1 MHAMYE
7 ISHVYTYVYIY
18 TRARRGRDGSRRSVG
33 RRGFVGTVMGFRAS
47 RPADANRR
55 DARAR
60 RRADDGAMD
69 GARRARDDA
78 RAFASCAT
86 TTRVPDD
93 DATREDD
100 ARRDDGRT
108 TTTTTTRGA
117 TTRVRCDARGA
128 NADEGDDAKGAV
140 TTARYAPAWA
150 VGGGK
155 GRARD
160 AGRARDDGDDD
171 DDAREGARGKKSAG
185 KRSDA
190 AFAVTVTRALER
202 GTRGVV
208 RVWSD
213 AEAGGR
219 CPSEARWDA
228 QGDAERRMGRD
239 DGDSAEF
246 RAFHATVS
254 AHSLTR
260 EAELEL
266 GSVHRDF
273 GLEFRQSVTTRLD
286 SGFAAPTSQ
295 SWSIGTPVK
304 PFDAFKML
312 HGAED
317 DDVEKSGE
325 AKARKDDEPPTA
337 RTSSAKF
344 AFARNL
350 AKPSPRL
357 TFTAHSKPP
366 SNARA
371 LDLNLRAT
379 SNALDAHALRVVART
394 RLGESRAQ
402 VAARTKFRGG
412 THGVDLELG
421 RDFKPASSTTTIK
434 AIIKASVPLTKYA
447 LKLSRDGGKSRLAL
461 ELSPAECVVDA
472 RLRPRGALEL
482 RFGIKH
488 PCALPTTAKHHSV
501 SVGPRRRAADDGGD
515 AFVAFAVAFAA

>member
-7 ISHVYTYVYIY
+7 ISHVYTYAYIY
-18 TRARRGRDGSRRSVG
+18 TRERRGRDGSRRSVG

-55 DARAR
+55 DARGAVTRRRRRDGRRASCAR
-60 RRADDGAMD
+60 RRARVRVLYD
-69 GARRARDDA
+69 DDA
-78 RAFASCAT
+78 RPGRRRDARRRRAG
-86 TTRVPDD
+86 RRRRDDDDDD
-93 DATREDD
+93 DAKGDD
-100 ARRDDGRT
+100 AGAVRR
-108 TTTTTTRGA
+108 
-117 TTRVRCDARGA
+117 RGA
-128 NADEGDDAKGAV
+128 NVDEGDDAKGAV

-488 PCALPTTAKHHSV
+488 PCALPTTAKHHSI

>member
-1 MHAMYE
+1 MLSALLW
-7 ISHVYTYVYIY
+7 VFVRRGPQTPTVA
-18 TRARRGRDGSRRSVG
+18 TRA
-33 RRGFVGTVMGFRAS
+33 
-47 RPADANRR
+47 
-55 DARAR
+55 AR

-78 RAFASCAT
+78 CAFASRAT
-86 TTRVPDD
+86 TTRVLDD

-128 NADEGDDAKGAV
+128 NVDEGDDAKGAV

-447 LKLSRDGGKSRLAL
+447 LKLSRDDGGGKSRLAL

-488 PCALPTTAKHHSV
+488 PCALPTTAKHHSI

>member
-1 MHAMYE
+1 VSALLR
-7 ISHVYTYVYIY
+7 VFVRRRPQTPTVA
-18 TRARRGRDGSRRSVG
+18 TRA
-33 RRGFVGTVMGFRAS
+33 
-47 RPADANRR
+47 
-55 DARAR
+55 AR

-78 RAFASCAT
+78 RAFASRAT
-86 TTRVPDD
+86 TTRVLDD
-93 DATREDD
+93 DATREGD
-100 ARRDDGRT
+100 ARGDDGRT

-128 NADEGDDAKGAV
+128 NVDEGDDAKGAV

-317 DDVEKSGE
+317 HDVEKSGE

-447 LKLSRDGGKSRLAL
+447 LKLSRDDGGKSRLAL

-488 PCALPTTAKHHSV
+488 PCALPTTAKHHSI

>member
-1 MHAMYE
+1 
-7 ISHVYTYVYIY
+7 
-18 TRARRGRDGSRRSVG
+18 
-33 RRGFVGTVMGFRAS
+33 
-47 RPADANRR
+47 
-55 DARAR
+55 
-60 RRADDGAMD
+60 
-69 GARRARDDA
+69 
-78 RAFASCAT
+78 
-86 TTRVPDD
+86 
-93 DATREDD
+93 
-100 ARRDDGRT
+100 
-108 TTTTTTRGA
+108 
-117 TTRVRCDARGA
+117 
-128 NADEGDDAKGAV
+128 
-140 TTARYAPAWA
+140 
-150 VGGGK
+150 
-155 GRARD
+155 
-160 AGRARDDGDDD
+160 
-171 DDAREGARGKKSAG
+171 
-185 KRSDA
+185 
-190 AFAVTVTRALER
+190 
-202 GTRGVV
+202 
-208 RVWSD
+208 
-213 AEAGGR
+213 
-219 CPSEARWDA
+219 
-228 QGDAERRMGRD
+228 MGRD

-447 LKLSRDGGKSRLAL
+447 LKLSRDDGGGKSRLAL

-488 PCALPTTAKHHSV
+488 PCALPTTAKHHSI
-501 SVGPRRRAADDGGD
+501 SVLERPRRRAADDGGD

>member
-1 MHAMYE
+1 MYE
-7 ISHVYTYVYIY
+7 ISRVYAMIASPSGTRRAEAAGRSPRVSALLGFSSSRPQTPTVATRAARGRADDARDGRRASRAT
-18 TRARRGRDGSRRSVG
+18 TRAR
-33 RRGFVGTVMGFRAS
+33 S
-47 RPADANRR
+47 RPCD
-55 DARAR
+55 
-60 RRADDGAMD
+60 
-69 GARRARDDA
+69 DDA
-78 RAFASCAT
+78 R
-86 TTRVPDD
+86 PDD

-100 ARRDDGRT
+100 ARETTDATT
-108 TTTTTTRGA
+108 TTTTTTRRA

-128 NADEGDDAKGAV
+128 NTDEGDDAKGAV

-350 AKPSPRL
+350 AKPSP
-357 TFTAHSKPP
+357 
-366 SNARA
+366 
-371 LDLNLRAT
+371 
-379 SNALDAHALRVVART
+379 
-394 RLGESRAQ
+394 
-402 VAARTKFRGG
+402 
-412 THGVDLELG
+412 
-421 RDFKPASSTTTIK
+421 
-434 AIIKASVPLTKYA
+434 
-447 LKLSRDGGKSRLAL
+447 LA
-461 ELSPAECVVDA
+461 
-472 RLRPRGALEL
+472 
-482 RFGIKH
+482 
-488 PCALPTTAKHHSV
+488 
-501 SVGPRRRAADDGGD
+501 
-515 AFVAFAVAFAA
+515 

>member
-1 MHAMYE
+1 M
-7 ISHVYTYVYIY
+7 
-18 TRARRGRDGSRRSVG
+18 
-33 RRGFVGTVMGFRAS
+33 
-47 RPADANRR
+47 
-55 DARAR
+55 
-60 RRADDGAMD
+60 
-69 GARRARDDA
+69 
-78 RAFASCAT
+78 
-86 TTRVPDD
+86 
-93 DATREDD
+93 
-100 ARRDDGRT
+100 
-108 TTTTTTRGA
+108 
-117 TTRVRCDARGA
+117 
-128 NADEGDDAKGAV
+128 
-140 TTARYAPAWA
+140 
-150 VGGGK
+150 
-155 GRARD
+155 
-160 AGRARDDGDDD
+160 
-171 DDAREGARGKKSAG
+171 
-185 KRSDA
+185 
-190 AFAVTVTRALER
+190 
-202 GTRGVV
+202 
-208 RVWSD
+208 
-213 AEAGGR
+213 
-219 CPSEARWDA
+219 
-228 QGDAERRMGRD
+228 
-239 DGDSAEF
+239 
-246 RAFHATVS
+246 
-254 AHSLTR
+254 
-260 EAELEL
+260 
-266 GSVHRDF
+266 
-273 GLEFRQSVTTRLD
+273 TTRLD

-371 LDLNLRAT
+371 LALNLRAT

-447 LKLSRDGGKSRLAL
+447 LNTKYALKLSRDDGGKSRLAL

-488 PCALPTTAKHHSV
+488 PCALPTTAKHHSISV
-501 SVGPRRRAADDGGD
+501 GRVGPRRRAADDGGD